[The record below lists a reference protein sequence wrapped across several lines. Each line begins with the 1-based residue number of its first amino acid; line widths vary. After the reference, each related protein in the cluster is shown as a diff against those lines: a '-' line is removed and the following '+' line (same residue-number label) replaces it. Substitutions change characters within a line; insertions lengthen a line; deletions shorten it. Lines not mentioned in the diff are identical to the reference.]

1 MLAKTS
7 QSTKFKKKKEEKSL
21 RNKILK
27 ITKKAKNEN
36 VGLND
41 GNWSNLETSIAGC
54 LQPEPL
60 NELSKLEWFASSWHL
75 DQNLWTKYLGV
86 GKNIPKPDPNYYFL
100 TSLCWYP
107 LSR

>member
-1 MLAKTS
+1 
-7 QSTKFKKKKEEKSL
+7 
-21 RNKILK
+21 
-27 ITKKAKNEN
+27 
-36 VGLND
+36 
-41 GNWSNLETSIAGC
+41 
-54 LQPEPL
+54 
-60 NELSKLEWFASSWHL
+60 LEWFASSWHL

>member
-1 MLAKTS
+1 MLPKTS
-7 QSTKFKKKKEEKSL
+7 RSTKFKKKKEEKSL

-54 LQPEPL
+54 LQPEPQK
-60 NELSKLEWFASSWHL
+60 ELSKLEWFASSWHL
-75 DQNLWTKYLGV
+75 DQKH
-86 GKNIPKPDPNYYFL
+86 P
-100 TSLCWYP
+100 
-107 LSR
+107 